1 MKKILILLLVLS
13 VILGTAACGAA
24 SKEPEATPVPAT
36 EAPVPAEAAPAPEAT
51 PEPVPETTPE
61 PTPEATPEPT
71 PTPSPAALLGPVISV
86 SGERYPETLTAGKKF
101 GIKGIVSASSGVLTE
116 VYAKVTDSNGKIAIS
131 SQIYRPNKPTLDIH
145 ETINN
150 DLSFGQL
157 GAGTYTYTVT
167 ATADDSGR
175 KTTTDIIVRQFTV
188 KEYAAAPI
196 ADQATDTAIYKSV
209 LDAYSRAFSEGWDR
223 QTLEDN
229 GLNSFYGLSD
239 AGSRLNE
246 IGYAFLDLDSNGT
259 DELILGYVADGP
271 KGNLDDIYAIINGQP
286 VHAVKGWE
294 RNLYW
299 LGRTG
304 VIYNRGSG
312 GAAYTLISAS
322 YFSTSEPDYLL
333 QKDFLY
339 SDVDSNGVYFWQYF
353 NHYVEPFTGVKT
365 SSAYTTEA
373 RAAELMDIWG
383 ADTGVINYT
392 PFSQYK

>member
-1 MKKILILLLVLS
+1 MKKILVLLLVLS

-24 SKEPEATPVPAT
+24 SKEPEATPIPAT

-61 PTPEATPEPT
+61 PTPEAPPEPT

-209 LDAYSRAFSEGWDR
+209 LDAYSRA
-223 QTLEDN
+223 L
-229 GLNSFYGLSD
+229 
-239 AGSRLNE
+239 GSRLNE

-271 KGNLDDIYAIINGQP
+271 KGNLDDIYTIINGQP

>member
-1 MKKILILLLVLS
+1 MKKILVLLLVLS

-196 ADQATDTAIYKSV
+196 ADQATDKALYKSV

-271 KGNLDDIYAIINGQP
+271 GHKRAECPCPEGLGEKPLLARQNGSHIQQRLRRSCLYAHFGLVLLDLRARLPAPEGLPLLRRRFKRRVLLAVLQPLCRAVHGSEDLLGIYYRGQSRGA
-286 VHAVKGWE
+286 HGH
-294 RNLYW
+294 L
-299 LGRTG
+299 
-304 VIYNRGSG
+304 GSG
-312 GAAYTLISAS
+312 HGRYKLHSL
-322 YFSTSEPDYLL
+322 FS
-333 QKDFLY
+333 
-339 SDVDSNGVYFWQYF
+339 V
-353 NHYVEPFTGVKT
+353 
-365 SSAYTTEA
+365 
-373 RAAELMDIWG
+373 
-383 ADTGVINYT
+383 
-392 PFSQYK
+392 

>member
-1 MKKILILLLVLS
+1 MKKILVLLLVLS

-36 EAPVPAEAAPAPEAT
+36 EAPVPEATAPAPEA
-51 PEPVPETTPE
+51 TPE

-131 SQIYRPNKPTLDIH
+131 SQVYKPNKPTLDIH

-157 GAGTYTYTVT
+157 GAGPYTYTVT
-167 ATADDSGR
+167 ATAEDSGR

-259 DELILGYVADGP
+259 DGSYSATSRTGP
-271 KGNLDDIYAIINGQP
+271 K
-286 VHAVKGWE
+286 E
-294 RNLYW
+294 
-299 LGRTG
+299 
-304 VIYNRGSG
+304 
-312 GAAYTLISAS
+312 IST
-322 YFSTSEPDYLL
+322 TSIR
-333 QKDFLY
+333 
-339 SDVDSNGVYFWQYF
+339 S
-353 NHYVEPFTGVKT
+353 
-365 SSAYTTEA
+365 
-373 RAAELMDIWG
+373 
-383 ADTGVINYT
+383 
-392 PFSQYK
+392 

>member
-1 MKKILILLLVLS
+1 MNNCIYCRKKNTMKKILILLLVLS

-24 SKEPEATPVPAT
+24 SKEPEATPIPAT

-175 KTTTDIIVRQFTV
+175 KTTTDILVRQFTV

-196 ADQATDTAIYKSV
+196 ADEECRECVWLPMCVGGCPHKRLFDERQCVAFRNDPEKYV
-209 LDAYSRAFSEGWDR
+209 LALHARIGENKGDAEQEKAKPE
-223 QTLEDN
+223 E
-229 GLNSFYGLSD
+229 
-239 AGSRLNE
+239 
-246 IGYAFLDLDSNGT
+246 
-259 DELILGYVADGP
+259 
-271 KGNLDDIYAIINGQP
+271 
-286 VHAVKGWE
+286 
-294 RNLYW
+294 
-299 LGRTG
+299 
-304 VIYNRGSG
+304 
-312 GAAYTLISAS
+312 
-322 YFSTSEPDYLL
+322 
-333 QKDFLY
+333 
-339 SDVDSNGVYFWQYF
+339 
-353 NHYVEPFTGVKT
+353 
-365 SSAYTTEA
+365 
-373 RAAELMDIWG
+373 
-383 ADTGVINYT
+383 
-392 PFSQYK
+392 